1 MSSLDYLAAFP
12 LELLEYF
19 KKSYNKGNTRNSY
32 MTLWL
37 TRLLFLPTAFIECY
51 LILRLTSSL
60 T

>member
-37 TRLLFLPTAFIECY
+37 TRLPTTF
-51 LILRLTSSL
+51 SVVG
-60 T
+60 